1 MLMIGKSNL
10 AWHIKNGY
18 PKCLKNGCLAA
29 KVLSLEKDMED
40 VQRLSPW
47 GRVKPQANG
56 GRKILPHTN

>member
-1 MLMIGKSNL
+1 MKGKSNL

-40 VQRLSPW
+40 VQRLSP
-47 GRVKPQANG
+47 
-56 GRKILPHTN
+56 